1 MTRPSVGRHGST
13 VAVSG
18 SGQSTRSLS
27 STFMNPAMDD
37 PSKLTPSAKARGS
50 SLAKSETFFWLPKI
64 SQNVNFANL
73 TSLSSTKLRMS
84 CAVRFIGTS
93 CKSLPLRGKPQILE
107 RPTLSGRAFRAGV
120 RNRKRRMAIVKGCN
134 LTPGCVFTVRAGA
147 RPVRKMAW
155 GGRAVACGETSHP
168 VGAHP
173 ICARQPAAPCGRI
186 REPPLQK
193 AREKI
198 TRYRTAY
205 GCSRA
210 GASNPHRR
218 CSRPRRRRHAGH
230 PSRG

>member
-1 MTRPSVGRHGST
+1 
-13 VAVSG
+13 
-18 SGQSTRSLS
+18 
-27 STFMNPAMDD
+27 MNPAMDD

-93 CKSLPLRGKPQILE
+93 CKSLPPRGKPQILE

-134 LTPGCVFTVRAGA
+134 LTPGCVFTVRGEDAASKENGVVWAGCCL
-147 RPVRKMAW
+147 RGNNP
-155 GGRAVACGETSHP
+155 S
-168 VGAHP
+168 
-173 ICARQPAAPCGRI
+173 RQPAAPCGRI
-186 REPPLQK
+186 RDPPLQK

-198 TRYRTAY
+198 IRYRTAY

>member
-1 MTRPSVGRHGST
+1 MPRQTVNGSYGK
-13 VAVSG
+13 AAPHQPPAGG
-18 SGQSTRSLS
+18 SFSL
-27 STFMNPAMDD
+27 
-37 PSKLTPSAKARGS
+37 R
-50 SLAKSETFFWLPKI
+50 AKSR
-64 SQNVNFANL
+64 
-73 TSLSSTKLRMS
+73 LRRL
-84 CAVRFIGTS
+84 RFDTR
-93 CKSLPLRGKPQILE
+93 LRAQPQGGKPQILE

-134 LTPGCVFTVRAGA
+134 LTPGCVFTVRGGDAASKENGVMWAGCCL
-147 RPVRKMAW
+147 RGNNPSRR
-155 GGRAVACGETSHP
+155 GTS
-168 VGAHP
+168 
-173 ICARQPAAPCGRI
+173 ICARQPEAPCGRI

-198 TRYRTAY
+198 TRYRTAC

>member
-1 MTRPSVGRHGST
+1 MPRQTVNGSYGE
-13 VAVSG
+13 AAPHQPPAGG
-18 SGQSTRSLS
+18 SFSL
-27 STFMNPAMDD
+27 
-37 PSKLTPSAKARGS
+37 R
-50 SLAKSETFFWLPKI
+50 AKSR
-64 SQNVNFANL
+64 
-73 TSLSSTKLRMS
+73 LRRL
-84 CAVRFIGTS
+84 RFDTR
-93 CKSLPLRGKPQILE
+93 LRAQPQGGKPQILE

-134 LTPGCVFTVRAGA
+134 LTPGCVFTVRGGDATSKENGVMWAGCCLRGNNPSRRGA
-147 RPVRKMAW
+147 FYMRPST
-155 GGRAVACGETSHP
+155 GSPLRADTG
-168 VGAHP
+168 
-173 ICARQPAAPCGRI
+173 PAPA
-186 REPPLQK
+186 E